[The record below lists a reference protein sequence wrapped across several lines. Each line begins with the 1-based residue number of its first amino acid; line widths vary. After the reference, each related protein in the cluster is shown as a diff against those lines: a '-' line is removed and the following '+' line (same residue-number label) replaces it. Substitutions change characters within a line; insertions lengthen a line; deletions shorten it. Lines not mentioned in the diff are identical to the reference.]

1 MNRSLQEGIE
11 EWKSRMPFGKV
22 GMKER
27 MKELHIDR
35 NGENGYLCGTYD
47 LCILITELQYTFT
60 FKHNENIGLRVRK

>member
-1 MNRSLQEGIE
+1 
-11 EWKSRMPFGKV
+11 MPFGKV